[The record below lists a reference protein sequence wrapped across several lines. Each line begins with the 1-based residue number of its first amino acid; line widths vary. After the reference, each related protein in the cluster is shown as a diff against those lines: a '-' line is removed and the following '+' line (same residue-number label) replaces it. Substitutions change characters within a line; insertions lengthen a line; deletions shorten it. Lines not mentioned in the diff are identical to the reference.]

1 MPPSFQQRSLRQV
14 AGPLW
19 VENMLR
25 TSLTTVDVFML
36 SFYSEK
42 AVAAVGLVNQFVFF
56 IQLMYLMVSS
66 GASILMAQYLGAG
79 EREQAQKTAL
89 GSVVL
94 GVAFALVLSLA
105 VALGA
110 RGLIGLYG
118 VEPEVGLFAVQF
130 LVIYASGSVFVALSM
145 LQATLL
151 RVHGKTKSP
160 MFINMAA
167 NLVNVLG
174 NSLFLFGWF
183 GLPVLGVV
191 GVALSTVLSQA
202 LTCVAL
208 AVIIHRHPDT
218 RLDLRRAKDLRWST
232 YRRILSVGVPTGGE
246 NLSYNLAQ
254 IVNMRFIAAFGTTA
268 MTAYVYLGSFLRY
281 VFISSISIGSAT
293 QIKVGWWVG
302 QGQEDT
308 AARKALRYFVLG
320 MSISVGMVV
329 LLNLV
334 QTSVFGLMTKN
345 PAILTLIGSVLVV
358 SMVLEPGRNF
368 NVILIPALKGAGDVR
383 FPVVLG
389 VIFMWGVGVLG
400 SWLFGVV
407 LGWGLVGVYVALCLD
422 EWTRGLMA
430 FLRWRSG
437 RWRGKGFA
445 GNQAAAVQAKA
456 ISPVAEEE

>member
-1 MPPSFQQRSLRQV
+1 MTPSFQQKSLRQV

-56 IQLMYLMVSS
+56 MQLMYLMVSS

-79 EREQAQKTAL
+79 ESENARKTAL

-94 GVAFALVLSLA
+94 GVAFALVLSFS
-105 VALGA
+105 VALGTPV
-110 RGLIGLYG
+110 LIGLYG
-118 VEPEVGLFAVQF
+118 VEPEVRKYAVQF

-151 RVHGKTKSP
+151 RVHGRTRSP
-160 MFINMAA
+160 MYINMAA
-167 NLVNVLG
+167 NVTNVLG

-183 GLPVLGVV
+183 GMPVLGVA

-208 AVIIHRHPDT
+208 AVVSRRSPET
-218 RLDLRRAKDLRWST
+218 RLDFRQIRGLNWSV
-232 YRRILSVGVPTGGE
+232 YKKVLAVGVPTGGE
-246 NLSYNLAQ
+246 NLSYNMAQ
-254 IVNMRFIAAFGTTA
+254 IVNMRFIAALGTNA
-268 MTAYVYLGSFLRY
+268 MAAYVFLGSFLRY

-302 QGQEDT
+302 QGQEDV

-320 MSISVGMVV
+320 MSISMGMVI
-329 LLNLV
+329 LLNLL
-334 QTSVFGLMTKN
+334 QSPLFGLMTRN
-345 PAILTLIGSVLVV
+345 HEILALIASVLVV

-368 NVILIPALKGAGDVR
+368 NVILIPALKGAGDVK

-407 LGWGLVGVYVALCLD
+407 LGWGLVGVYVALCAD

-430 FLRWRSG
+430 LLRWRSG
-437 RWRGKGFA
+437 KWRGKGFV
-445 GNQAAAVQAKA
+445 GNQSAAVQAKA
-456 ISPVAEEE
+456 VSPVAEEE

>member
-1 MPPSFQQRSLRQV
+1 MPPSFQQKSLRQV

-36 SFYSEK
+36 SFYNEK

-56 IQLMYLMVSS
+56 MQLMYLMVSS

-79 EREQAQKTAL
+79 DREKARKTAL

-94 GVAFALVLSLA
+94 GVAFALALSLI
-105 VALGA
+105 VALTA
-110 RGLIGLYG
+110 PGLIGLYG
-118 VEPEVGLFAVQF
+118 VEPAVHQYAIQF

-151 RVHGKTKSP
+151 RVHGKTRAP
-160 MFINMAA
+160 MYINMAA
-167 NLVNVLG
+167 NITNVLG

-183 GLPVLGVV
+183 GLPVLGVA
-191 GVALSTVLSQA
+191 GVALSTVVSQA

-208 AVIIHRHPDT
+208 AFMIGRSPDT
-218 RLDLRRAKDLRWST
+218 RLDFRRLKELDWSI
-232 YRRILSVGVPTGGE
+232 YKRILAVGIPTGGE

-254 IVNMRFIAAFGTTA
+254 IVNMRFISAFGTTA

-308 AARKALRYFVLG
+308 AARKALRYFLLG
-320 MSISVGMVV
+320 MSISTVMVV
-329 LLNLV
+329 LLYLLHAP
-334 QTSVFGLMTKN
+334 VFGLMTKD
-345 PAILTLIGSVLVV
+345 PEILALIGSVLLV

-368 NVILIPALKGAGDVR
+368 NVILIPALKGAGDVK
-383 FPVVLG
+383 FPVILG
-389 VIFMWGVGVLG
+389 VTFMWGVGVLG

-407 LGWGLVGVYVALCLD
+407 FGWGLVGVYIALCTD

-430 FLRWRSG
+430 FLRWKSG
-437 RWRGKGFA
+437 KWRGKGFV
-445 GNQAAAVQAKA
+445 NQTAAVQAKA

>member
-1 MPPSFQQRSLRQV
+1 LSPSFQQKSLRQV

-56 IQLMYLMVSS
+56 MQLMYLMVSS

-79 EREQAQKTAL
+79 ERDNAQKTAL

-94 GVAFALVLSLA
+94 GVAFALVLSLV
-105 VALGA
+105 VALA
-110 RGLIGLYG
+110 APGLIGLYG
-118 VEPEVGLFAVQF
+118 VEPVVHQYAVQF

-151 RVHGKTKSP
+151 RVHGKTKAP

-167 NLVNVLG
+167 NVTNVIG

-183 GLPVLGVV
+183 GLPVLGVA

-208 AVIIHRHPDT
+208 AVIVRRSPET
-218 RLDLRRAKDLRWST
+218 RLDFRRIKELDWST
-232 YRRILSVGVPTGGE
+232 YKRVLAVGVPTGGE

-254 IVNMRFIAAFGTTA
+254 IVNMRFISSFGTLA

-302 QGQEDT
+302 QGKEDT
-308 AARKALRYFVLG
+308 AARKALRYFLLG
-320 MSISVGMVV
+320 MAISTVMVV
-329 LLNLV
+329 LLYLFHAP
-334 QTSVFGLMTKN
+334 VFGLMTKDSE
-345 PAILTLIGSVLVV
+345 ILALIGSVLIV

-368 NVILIPALKGAGDVR
+368 NVILIPALKGAGDVK
-383 FPVVLG
+383 FPVILG

-407 LGWGLVGVYVALCLD
+407 FGWGLIGVYVALCTD

-430 FLRWRSG
+430 MFRWKSG
-437 RWRGKGFA
+437 KWRGKGFVA
-445 GNQAAAVQAKA
+445 NQTAAVQLKA
-456 ISPVAEEE
+456 VSPVAEEE